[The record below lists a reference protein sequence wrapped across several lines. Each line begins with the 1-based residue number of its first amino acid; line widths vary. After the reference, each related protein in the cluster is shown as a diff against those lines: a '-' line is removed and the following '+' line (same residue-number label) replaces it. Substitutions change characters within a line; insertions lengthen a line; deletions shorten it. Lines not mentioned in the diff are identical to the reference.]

1 MMKRSLYPARNENA
15 AMTAGI
21 ILPDGWQV
29 RVETLTFQA
38 LVGAFSMPPS

>member
-1 MMKRSLYPARNENA
+1 
-15 AMTAGI
+15 MTAG